1 MRADF
6 DLGENGSVFPTRGG
20 ARFGAGQKPA
30 GYEKPEVIKD
40 FDLAKARKETALAD
54 MHELNFK
61 VKSGE
66 YVSRAA
72 VQDASASLLASLS
85 QSLRSIPDNLE
96 RKFHLAADI
105 AEQVEMVINATLAD
119 FSDGL
124 SMFTDETVGQ

>member
-20 ARFGAGQKPA
+20 ARFGAGRKPP
-30 GYEKPEVIKD
+30 GYEKPAVAVD
-40 FDLAKARKETALAD
+40 FDVAKARKEAALAD

-66 YVSRAA
+66 YVARAA
-72 VQDASASLLASLS
+72 VQDASATLLASLS

-96 RKFHLAADI
+96 RKFHLSPDI
-105 AEQVEMVINATLAD
+105 AEQIEAVINASLSDLSEGLA
-119 FSDGL
+119 
-124 SMFTDETVGQ
+124 MFTDETVG